1 MGSLS
6 GGMAAVLRAEM
17 MGRSINSVLQ
27 SIVTC
32 VTNST
37 CLLRLSHRAWQPKQH
52 KGRNFSIL
60 LVDGDL
66 PSLSND
72 RDLTLI
78 FISPCP
84 VLF

>member
-17 MGRSINSVLQ
+17 MGRSISSVLQ

-52 KGRNFSIL
+52 EGRNFSIL